1 MESEA
6 APLPL
11 SARLWTWFETNK
23 KPTLYGV
30 VALVAAGVIG
40 GFVYWRSTEKEIEAN
55 QALSTVSGP
64 NTPNP
69 GARPGAAEAFLKIA
83 ADYPGSSAALRAS
96 LFAATSY
103 FMEGKYAEA
112 KAQFDK
118 FARDNRE
125 SAFLGQALLGSAA
138 CLDAQGKS
146 EEAATAYKNLVERHA
161 NDASVQEARLGL
173 ARLYEGKNQIA
184 DAKALYEEVVRN
196 DPFRS
201 SIGDEA
207 ALRLEDLRNKYPAP
221 PAATTPQTM
230 PKQTITLPSPNAVP
244 KATASTATN
253 AKPAAVSTNAAP
265 IVLPGSNAAP
275 FKLQTH

>member
-11 SARLWTWFETNK
+11 TDRLWAWFETNK

-40 GFVYWRSTEKEIEAN
+40 GFVYWRSTEKEVAAN
-55 QALSTVSGP
+55 EALSAVSSP

-69 GARPGAAEAFLKIA
+69 GARPGAQEAFLKVA

-103 FMEGKYAEA
+103 FMDGKYPEA

-138 CLDAQGKS
+138 CLDAQGKTD
-146 EEAATAYKNLVERHA
+146 EAVTAYKSFVERHA
-161 NDASVQEARLGL
+161 SDASVQAARLGL
-173 ARLYEGKNQIA
+173 ARLYEAKNQIA
-184 DAKALYEEVVRN
+184 DAKALYEEVVHN

-201 SIGDEA
+201 STGDEA
-207 ALRLEDLRNKYPAP
+207 ALRLEDLRNKYPALTP
-221 PAATTPQTM
+221 ATTPQPM
-230 PKQTITLPSPNAVP
+230 PKQTITLPPSAAVP
-244 KATASTATN
+244 RPNVSTATN
-253 AKPAAVSTNAAP
+253 ARPAAANTNAAP
-265 IVLPGSNAAP
+265 KVAPSSNPAP

>member
-23 KPTLYGV
+23 KPTVYGI
-30 VALVAAGVIG
+30 VALVAAGIIG
-40 GFVYWRSTEKEIEAN
+40 GFVYWRSNEKEIAAN
-55 QALSTVSGP
+55 EALSAVSGP

-103 FMEGKYAEA
+103 FMEGKYPEA

-125 SAFLGQALLGSAA
+125 SAFLAQALLGSAA
-138 CLDAQGKS
+138 CLDAQAKTD
-146 EEAATAYKNLVERHA
+146 EAITAYKNIVDRHA
-161 NDASVQEARLGL
+161 SDASVQEARLGL

-184 DAKALYEEVVRN
+184 EAKALYEEVMHN

-201 SIGDEA
+201 SMGDEA
-207 ALRLEDLRNKYPAP
+207 AMRLEDLRNKYPAP
-221 PAATTPQTM
+221 PVTTPQPM
-230 PKQTITLPSPNAVP
+230 PKQTITLPSPTIGPAP
-244 KATASTATN
+244 KGPAGTN
-253 AKPAAVSTNAAP
+253 TKPAAANSNAAP
-265 IVLPGSNAAP
+265 GSNLAP